1 MQVMKPTMQMDAP
14 SAPSPPPKRLEISP
28 YEMVHQLASSNAVVV
43 FSTTD
48 CCMSTVAKR
57 LLYSLGVGP
66 AVIEL
71 DQHVAGPD
79 IKAVLYQLAGT
90 TRQPSVPAVFI
101 GGNFLGGVEALMTN
115 HINGS
120 LIPLLKDAGALWL

>member
-1 MQVMKPTMQMDAP
+1 MEAP
-14 SAPSPPPKRLEISP
+14 SAPSPPPKRLEMSP
-28 YEMVHQLASSNAVVV
+28 YEIVHQLASSNAVVV

-66 AVIEL
+66 AVVEL
-71 DQHVAGPD
+71 DQHASGVD
-79 IKAVLYQLAGT
+79 IKAALYQLAG
-90 TRQPSVPAVFI
+90 RQPSVPAVFI
-101 GGNFLGGVEALMTN
+101 RGNFLGGVEALMAN